1 MPFLGLP
8 HLGLGPRSLDT
19 SRLTETP
26 TGLRRRH
33 MTWPSKTVLQSPE
46 SRPAESEELL
56 EGPVGI
62 TTVADA
68 TA

>member
-1 MPFLGLP
+1 
-8 HLGLGPRSLDT
+8 
-19 SRLTETP
+19 
-26 TGLRRRH
+26 